1 MTAAPEAALRFV
13 VGLCA
18 SLFVALAACSPGPP
32 AQPPSAST
40 ASSANGTTVAVGAAV
55 PTQPRPLRGEPEGGS
70 PRRAEARWQQALA
83 GDPLSVRALAQ
94 AEGASGLLE
103 GVEDGGALFDV
114 ACEALPFADDADI
127 ALGRLAEIALLDD
140 AAISTKAVI
149 AIHRIAAKGP
159 TRGESLDP
167 DGITAAARAVMTL
180 ASNATLAPDRRAR
193 AISAARAFAERGAL
207 DPATIPADLDPAPSP
222 ADAP

>member
-1 MTAAPEAALRFV
+1 MTAAPQAATRVVAAL
-13 VGLCA
+13 GAAL
-18 SLFVALAACSPGPP
+18 VAAFAACSPGPP
-32 AQPPSAST
+32 AQPPSAS
-40 ASSANGTTVAVGAAV
+40 SATSVAGTTVANGAVV
-55 PTQPRPLRGEPEGGS
+55 PIGPRPLRGEPEGGS
-70 PRRAEARWQQALA
+70 PRRAEAPWQQALA
-83 GDPLSVRALAQ
+83 GDPLSVRALAH
-94 AEGASGLLE
+94 AAGATGLLE

-140 AAISTKAVI
+140 AALSSKAVV

-159 TRGESLDP
+159 ARGESLDP
-167 DGITAAARAVMTL
+167 DGVTAAARAVMAL
-180 ASNATLAPDRRAR
+180 ASNATLPPDRRAR

-207 DPATIPADLDPAPSP
+207 DPATIPADLDPAPSS